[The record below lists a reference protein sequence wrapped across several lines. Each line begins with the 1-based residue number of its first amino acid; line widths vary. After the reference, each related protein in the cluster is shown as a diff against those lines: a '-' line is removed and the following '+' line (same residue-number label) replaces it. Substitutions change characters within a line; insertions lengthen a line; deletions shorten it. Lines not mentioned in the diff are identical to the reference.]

1 MSGTGIEVSTGG
13 FVVPA
18 MNATQAAAHMKA
30 FQELKAAL
38 LTDTDYVKING
49 KPYIKRSGYRKFALA
64 FNITDEIVKETKE
77 IHEQT
82 GTITWTIHVRASAP
96 SGRSCIGVAKCTT
109 TEKTFSHPDHDS
121 YATAH
126 TRAKNR
132 AISDLIGSGEVSAEE
147 MAAQDANAKATQFF
161 NKAGQKV

>member
-1 MSGTGIEVSTGG
+1 MSGTGIEVAGG
-13 FVVPA
+13 FVMPA
-18 MNATQAAAHMKA
+18 MTGAQAKAHMQM
-30 FQELKAAL
+30 FQELKANL
-38 LTDTDYVKING
+38 LSTTDYVTING

-64 FNITDEIVKETKE
+64 FNITDEIIKEDKE
-77 IHEQT
+77 VHEQT
-82 GTITWTIHVRASAP
+82 GAITWTIHVKASAA
-96 SGRSCIGVAKCTT
+96 SGRSCVGVAKCTT

-147 MAAQDANAKATQFF
+147 MAAQDANSKAAQLF
-161 NKAGQKV
+161 KKV